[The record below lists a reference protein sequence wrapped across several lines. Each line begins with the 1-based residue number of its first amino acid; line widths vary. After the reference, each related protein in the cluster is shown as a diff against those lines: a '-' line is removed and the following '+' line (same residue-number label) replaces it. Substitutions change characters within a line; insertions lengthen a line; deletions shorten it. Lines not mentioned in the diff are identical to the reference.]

1 MKNYGPVQI
10 GTNIE
15 HADGIDNRRL
25 TIINPVAPN
34 DRPQPEQDNSQQ
46 SKEPFRKSN
55 KTSSPIKLRDKK
67 PNKLEFFRVIKAL
80 CLDGF
85 FEDEHGGKVNEKD
98 VFAAFGIAL
107 NEDFSD
113 YTKHLS
119 EGRNHNS
126 IPESANIFD
135 ELKEKYLAYERKLKE
150 DKKARNK

>member
-1 MKNYGPVQI
+1 MKNCGPVQI

-25 TIINPVAPN
+25 TIINPIVPN

-46 SKEPFRKSN
+46 SKEPSRKSN
-55 KTSSPIKLRDKK
+55 KTSSPIKLRGNK
-67 PNKLEFFRVIKAL
+67 PLKLYLFRVIKAL

-85 FEDEHGGKVNEKD
+85 FEDEHGGKINEKD
-98 VFAAFGIAL
+98 VFAAFGDAL

-126 IPESANIFD
+126 ISESANIFD